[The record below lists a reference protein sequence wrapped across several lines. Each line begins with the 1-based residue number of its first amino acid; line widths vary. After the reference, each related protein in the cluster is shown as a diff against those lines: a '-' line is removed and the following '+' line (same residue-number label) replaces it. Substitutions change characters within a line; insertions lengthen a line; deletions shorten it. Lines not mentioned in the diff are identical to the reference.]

1 MKIIIGFVVIMISV
15 LGAAY
20 EMQSVQSLSLGAH
33 WKLTKNKISA
43 WQ

>member
-20 EMQSVQSLSLGAH
+20 EMQSLQSHSALGAH
-33 WKLTKNKISA
+33 
-43 WQ
+43 